1 MKTIKRPL
9 RPKLQ
14 RVHERPTLRFSPY
27 AWAKLVFLRDLGPT
41 EVGAFGISSADDL
54 LLVEDLQLVRQVCT
68 SVTVAFDDAAV
79 ADFFDEQVDQ
89 GVAPE
94 RCGRIWIH
102 THPGDSPLP
111 SSTDERTLD
120 CSFAGPDWAV
130 MFILA
135 RGGASY
141 ARIRF
146 RAGPGGEQRL
156 RVRVDYQQPFS
167 GSDQAAWQQE
177 YEQCVRVHDEVVSLG
192 CGRRL
197 RLDEDDGFMQR
208 FLSGQGEPWW

>member
-1 MKTIKRPL
+1 
-9 RPKLQ
+9 
-14 RVHERPTLRFSPY
+14 
-27 AWAKLVFLRDLGPT
+27 VFLRDLGPT
-41 EVGAFGISSADDL
+41 EVGAFGISSARDL

-79 ADFFDEQVDQ
+79 ADFFDEQVDR
-89 GVAPE
+89 GITPE

-120 CSFAGPDWAV
+120 RSFAGPDWAV

-141 ARIRF
+141 ARICF

-156 RVRVDYQQPFS
+156 GVRVDYREPFS
-167 GSDQAAWQQE
+167 GSEQAAWQEE
-177 YEQCVRVHDEVVSLG
+177 YEQCVRVHDEVISLG
-192 CGRRL
+192 FGTRG
-197 RLDEDDGFMQR
+197 RLDEDEDFMQR

>member
-1 MKTIKRPL
+1 MYPQVKRL
-9 RPKLQ
+9 RI
-14 RVHERPTLRFSPY
+14 RRPTLRFSPY

-41 EVGAFGISSADDL
+41 EVGAFGISAASDL
-54 LLVEDLQLVRQVCT
+54 LLVEDLQLVRQVC
-68 SVTVAFDDAAV
+68 SPVTVAFDDEAV
-79 ADFFDEQVDQ
+79 ADFFDEQVDR
-89 GVAPE
+89 GIVPE

-120 CSFAGPDWAV
+120 RSFAGPDWAL

-146 RAGPGGEQRL
+146 KAGPGGEQRL
-156 RVRVDYQQPFS
+156 RVGVDYQQPFR
-167 GSDQAAWQQE
+167 GSDPADWQAE
-177 YEQCVRVHDEVVSLG
+177 YEQCVRTEAEPDPLGLSLR
-192 CGRRL
+192 GRH
-197 RLDEDDGFMQR
+197 EDDRFLQR
-208 FLSGQGEPWW
+208 FLSGEGAPWW